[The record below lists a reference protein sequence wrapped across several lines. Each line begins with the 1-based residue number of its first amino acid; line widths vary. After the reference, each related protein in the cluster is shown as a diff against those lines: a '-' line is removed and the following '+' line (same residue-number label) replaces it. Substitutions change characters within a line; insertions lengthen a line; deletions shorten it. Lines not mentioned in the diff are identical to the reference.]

1 MSTAENIAE
10 WKKKADID
18 YIPLFVSLWFSLN
31 AWMRYRFSEGK
42 DRARLELLK
51 RGGHQLYDTF
61 AGLLRANNAKGNRFS
76 GNLAALHRSLKN
88 AHIPYDK
95 FPNYIVSFENCVI
108 DWNNGKPKF
117 ESMLKQRRGRNKL
130 KIDEDLWVENNAER
144 LFAAYMEIVY
154 QIRCSLFHGDLAPV
168 KENEQV
174 IRYLFLTLAM
184 VMENV

>member
-1 MSTAENIAE
+1 MSTAEHISS
-10 WKKKADID
+10 WKKKAEID

-31 AWMRYRFSEGK
+31 AWMRYRFSENK

-51 RGGHQLYDTF
+51 RGGHPLYDTF
-61 AGLLRANNAKGNRFS
+61 AGLLRATDAKGNRFN

-88 AHIPYDK
+88 AHIQYDK
-95 FPNYIVSFENCVI
+95 FPDKIISLEHCVI
-108 DWNNGKPKF
+108 DWNNGQPKF
-117 ESMLKQRRGRNKL
+117 ESVLKLRRGRNKIR
-130 KIDEDLWVENNAER
+130 IDEDLWVENNPER

-154 QIRCSLFHGDLAPV
+154 QIRCSLFHGDLTPA

-174 IRYLFLTLAM
+174 IRYLYLTLAM